1 MAEKPKNLVSTQEQ
15 ENISRALLL
24 WLNEFPEKPVYAI
37 NFEYLPEDEPGM
49 ALSTVQEA
57 YRVKSYVRGGYQ
69 GQYQFKLIYR
79 VQPGNSNNNRLE
91 ADEVLNAIGDW
102 AAARRDFPDIGPNKY
117 IQRIQTNTR
126 AAMFARYEGG
136 DEDHQILMTMDYVSI

>member
-1 MAEKPKNLVSTQEQ
+1 MADKKNLVSTQEQ

-24 WLNEFPEKPVYAI
+24 WINEYPGKPVYSI
-37 NFEYLPEDEPGM
+37 NFEYLPDDGPGM

-69 GQYQFKLIYR
+69 GRYQFKLIYR

-91 ADEVLNAIGDW
+91 ADEMLNAIGDW
-102 AAARRDFPDIGPNKY
+102 AAARRDFPYIGPNKY
-117 IQRIQTNTR
+117 IQKIQTNTR
-126 AAMFARYEGG
+126 SAMFARYDGG